1 MNLGFILFDTKGRI
15 SRSQFWVGFI
25 MLAVVAS
32 IISLFVF
39 IVLAVLYNVEGVE
52 AVSKQVL
59 DPVSA
64 SLIANALLFL
74 LFFFP
79 SLALFV
85 KRFHDRNQKAT
96 VLYLFYGLFLT
107 FMFLIGDLPRNEAAG
122 GELEGNAALSVG
134 LGGIVYVL
142 CGMVGLYLLIICG
155 FLKGTKGGNQYGPDP
170 LGPAMDGR
178 A

>member
-1 MNLGFILFDTKGRI
+1 MDLKFILFDTKGRI

-25 MLAVVAS
+25 VLAVVS
-32 IISLFVF
+32 TIVTFFVF
-39 IVLAVLYNVEGVE
+39 IVLAVLYNVEGIE
-52 AVSKQVL
+52 DASKQVL
-59 DPVSA
+59 DPVTA
-64 SLIANALLFL
+64 TLIAHALLFL

-79 SLALFV
+79 SLALFA

-122 GELEGNAALSVG
+122 GELEGSAALSVG

-142 CGMVGLYLLIICG
+142 CGLVGFYLLVICG
-155 FLKGTKGGNQYGPDP
+155 FLKGTNGHNRYGPDP
-170 LGPAMDGR
+170 LFDG
-178 A
+178 

>member
-25 MLAVVAS
+25 VLSVVAA
-32 IISLFVF
+32 IISFFVF
-39 IVLAVLYNVEGVE
+39 IVLAVLYNVDGVAE
-52 AVSKQVL
+52 QSSQIL
-59 DPVSA
+59 DPVTA
-64 SLIANALLFL
+64 TLIANALLFL

-107 FMFLIGDLPRNEAAG
+107 FMFLIGDLPRSGPSG
-122 GELEGNAALSVG
+122 GELEGAAALCVG
-134 LGGIVYVL
+134 LAVFVYVG
-142 CGMVGLYLLIICG
+142 CAVVGLYLLVICG
-155 FLKGTKGGNQYGPDP
+155 FLKGTNGRNHYGPDP
-170 LGPAMDGR
+170 LAVSSKEQS
-178 A
+178 